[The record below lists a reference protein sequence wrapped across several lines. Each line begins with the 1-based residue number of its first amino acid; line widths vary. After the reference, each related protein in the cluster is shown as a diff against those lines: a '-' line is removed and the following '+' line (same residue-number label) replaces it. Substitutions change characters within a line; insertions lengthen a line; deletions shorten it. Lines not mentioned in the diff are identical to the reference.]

1 MKEKTAKIIRIITIP
16 PIEAL
21 AMLLILYKLK
31 REEFGTTGNLLMAIL
46 FLTVIPICSYPIA
59 SRKKD
64 KEDHRNN
71 QRKMAFAFNFL
82 SYLAAMAA
90 GYCAGCTGMLQ
101 WIFNGYFLAVLVLT
115 IVNKV
120 FKIKAKDIKV
130 LLAAL
135 LILAAGGLA
144 RLYLKGSVIEW
155 IEKQNLLFR
164 WMVYLGAFFAIM
176 TYGCYGSGYNAQ
188 DFIYAG
194 F

>member
-1 MKEKTAKIIRIITIP
+1 MGVSIVLGEIFQPLFQKLIMYLHIKTDCFSWKLFQIIRTVVLFIFGNSFFRAHSLKQGL
-16 PIEAL
+16 AL
-21 AMLLILYKLK
+21 WRNAFLLW
-31 REEFGTTGNLLMAIL
+31 NPWIL
-46 FLTVIPICSYPIA
+46 FDGSMQKLGL
-59 SRKKD
+59 D
-64 KEDHRNN
+64 E
-71 QRKMAFAFNFL
+71 
-82 SYLAAMAA
+82 
-90 GYCAGCTGMLQ
+90 
-101 WIFNGYFLAVLVLT
+101 
-115 IVNKV
+115 
-120 FKIKAKDIKV
+120 KDIKV

-176 TYGCYGSGYNAQ
+176 TYGYYGSGYNAQ